1 MTQDV
6 HKITAVGATT
16 RYTPGHLLAP
26 FGWAS
31 DALGAMVEAEPK
43 LLFHLFELSRAR
55 MHLIALALAHLNEL
69 PPDLGLFLVSGSV
82 RAITEKI
89 LGRNPTGLKRAR
101 GHLPSSVLAPENYRC
116 LVELLADPEAAKSLH
131 HAQSIDESTIKT
143 LHNLHAPL
151 RHPSMLYALKHNDT
165 ADGFSDGLRLLVSRG
180 AASSFDAL
188 VRDLAFASR
197 SGQFPAKLEHLV
209 ESLPLPNALPPARVG
224 KASRLDQAAAI
235 RSLAKSWH
243 NCLANYVA
251 DIDAGKY
258 AVYIWQDSSAP
269 AACLVRR
276 HGRLG
281 WFLDQVKG
289 PRNADV
295 EPKQLAVIR
304 SAFSEVG
311 VPLDRVIVSIVGM
324 MLGVEPDERI
334 GHVEIDERELRTM
347 ERELGAFERNRIDPE
362 VLDLAAI

>member
-6 HKITAVGATT
+6 HKITAVEAAT

-26 FGWAS
+26 FGWAA
-31 DALGAMVEAEPK
+31 DALGAMVEAEPT
-43 LLFHLFELSRAR
+43 LLFHLFELDCTR
-55 MHLIALALAHLNEL
+55 MHLIALALAHLNEFS
-69 PPDLGLFLVSGSV
+69 PDLGIFLVSGSV
-82 RAITEKI
+82 RAITEKT
-89 LGRNPTGLKRAR
+89 LGRCPTGIKRAL
-101 GHLPSSVLAPENYRC
+101 GHLPSLVLAPENYRR

-131 HAQSIDESTIKT
+131 HAQFIDEFTIKT
-143 LHNLHAPL
+143 LHNLPTPL
-151 RHPSMLYALKHNDT
+151 RHPSMLDALKYNDT
-165 ADGFSDGLRLLVSRG
+165 ADGFLDGLRLLVSRG

-188 VRDLAFASR
+188 VRELASASR
-197 SGQFPAKLEHLV
+197 SGQFLAKLAHLV
-209 ESLPLPNALPPARVG
+209 ESLPLPNALPPMRVG

-235 RSLAKSWH
+235 RSLAKSWR

-289 PRNADV
+289 PQNADV
-295 EPKQLAVIR
+295 EPKQLAKIH

-311 VPLDRVIVSIVGM
+311 IQLSFVISTIHGM
-324 MLGVEPDERI
+324 IQEVTMHER
-334 GHVEIDERELRTM
+334 DLRHI
-347 ERELGAFERNRIDPE
+347 ERNWAHRN
-362 VLDLAAI
+362 VF

>member
-1 MTQDV
+1 
-6 HKITAVGATT
+6 
-16 RYTPGHLLAP
+16 
-26 FGWAS
+26 
-31 DALGAMVEAEPK
+31 MVEAEPT
-43 LLFHLFELSRAR
+43 LLFHLFELDRAR
-55 MHLIALALAHLNEL
+55 MHLIALALAHLNEV
-69 PPDLGLFLVSGSV
+69 PPDIGIFLVSGYV
-82 RAITEKI
+82 RAIIEKI
-89 LGRNPTGLKRAR
+89 LGRNPTGLKRTL

-116 LVELLADPEAAKSLH
+116 LVELLAAPEAAKLLH
-131 HAQSIDESTIKT
+131 HARSIDESTIKT
-143 LHNLHAPL
+143 LRNLPTPL
-151 RHPSMLYALKHNDT
+151 RHPSMLDALKYNDT
-165 ADGFSDGLRLLVSRG
+165 ADGFLDGLHLLVSRG

-188 VRDLAFASR
+188 VCELASALR
-197 SGQFPAKLEHLV
+197 SEQFTAKLEHLV
-209 ESLPLPNALPPARVG
+209 ESLPLPNALPPERVG
-224 KASRLDQAAAI
+224 KACRLDQAAAI

-258 AVYIWQDSSAP
+258 AVYIWQNSSAP

-311 VPLDRVIVSIVGM
+311 VPPDRVIVSIVGM
-324 MLGVEPDERI
+324 ISGVEPDERI

-347 ERELGAFERNRIDPE
+347 ERELVTIESRLEAHKHGRTLEPR
-362 VLDLAAI
+362 

>member
-6 HKITAVGATT
+6 HKITAVEAAT

-26 FGWAS
+26 FGWAA
-31 DALGAMVEAEPK
+31 DALGAMVEAEPT
-43 LLFHLFELSRAR
+43 LLFHLFELDLAR
-55 MHLIALALAHLNEL
+55 MHLIALALAHLNEV
-69 PPDLGLFLVSGSV
+69 PPDIGVFLVNGSV
-82 RAITEKI
+82 RTITERI
-89 LGRNPTGLKRAR
+89 LGRCPTGIKRAL
-101 GHLPSSVLAPENYRC
+101 GALPSSVLAPENYRR
-116 LVELLADPEAAKSLH
+116 LVELLADPNTAKLLH
-131 HAQSIDESTIKT
+131 HAESIGESTIKT
-143 LHNLHAPL
+143 LHNLPAPL
-151 RHPSMLYALKHNDT
+151 RHQSLLCELKYNDT

-188 VRDLAFASR
+188 VRELASATR
-197 SGQFPAKLEHLV
+197 SGQFLPKLEHLV
-209 ESLPLPNALPPARVG
+209 ESLPLPNALPPVRVG

-243 NCLANYVA
+243 NCLANYVT
-251 DIDAGKY
+251 DINAGKY

-289 PRNADV
+289 PRNSDV

-311 VPLDRVIVSIVGM
+311 VPPDRVIVSIVGM
-324 MLGVEPDERI
+324 VSGVEPDERI

-347 ERELGAFERNRIDPE
+347 ERELGAFEHNRIDPE